1 MEKSGHDLIQ
11 GNVTNVKDCLFCQ
24 KPQTEILAENEF
36 ALAFFDKFPVNQG
49 HTLIIPKRHIANFFE
64 VTSADLQAIN
74 ELIFTVKNILDER
87 FRPDGY
93 NIGIN
98 VGAAA
103 GQTIFHLHC
112 HIIPRYLGDVEDP
125 RGGIRKIKTSVV
137 PYLAEGEKVS

>member
-1 MEKSGHDLIQ
+1 MERSGHDLIQ
-11 GNVTNVKDCLFCQ
+11 GDVMNVKDCLFC
-24 KPQTEILAENEF
+24 KEPQTEIIAENEF
-36 ALAFFDKFPVNQG
+36 VLAFFDKFPVNHG
-49 HTLIIPKRHIANFFE
+49 HTLIIPKRHIASFFE
-64 VTSADLQAIN
+64 VTSDELQAIN
-74 ELIFTVKNILDER
+74 ELIFTAKNILDER
-87 FRPDGY
+87 FMPEGY

-137 PYLAEGEKVS
+137 PYLAEGEKS